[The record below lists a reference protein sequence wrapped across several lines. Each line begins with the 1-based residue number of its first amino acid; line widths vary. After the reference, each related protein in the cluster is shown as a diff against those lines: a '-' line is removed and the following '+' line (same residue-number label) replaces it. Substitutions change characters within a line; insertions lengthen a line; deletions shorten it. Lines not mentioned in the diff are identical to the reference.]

1 LPKATSK
8 WHRSELY
15 TSRASVDFASASQQG
30 PSWRSQTSTNIPRH
44 ARIPHGSGPTDH
56 SLPDSI
62 PQRRNGRLCGA
73 NPNAVHDRVCIRP
86 RSNRMTSSKQ
96 QMQNQTI
103 CYPGKSDVPTKK
115 SIQLS
120 LPVLHACARSLA
132 LRMHAPP
139 PSPTGS
145 GDERNYTFCPRASS
159 THACVSCPLSLRAAA
174 YASAHVTCRMDGH
187 LLLLA
192 HMALPPSICN
202 CKALVQRM
210 QGILSADS
218 SQTVFTDCSLTP
230 SQRAC

>member
-62 PQRRNGRLCGA
+62 PQRRNGRPCGA

-145 GDERNYTFCPRASS
+145 GDEREPHILPSSILNPRMR
-159 THACVSCPLSLRAAA
+159 PLSFVPPRRRICKRSRYMSHGRSSFFSL
-174 YASAHVTCRMDGH
+174 TWPCLH
-187 LLLLA
+187 LQLQGA
-192 HMALPPSICN
+192 RT
-202 CKALVQRM
+202 K

-218 SQTVFTDCSLTP
+218 SQPVFTDCSLTP
-230 SQRAC
+230 LQRAC